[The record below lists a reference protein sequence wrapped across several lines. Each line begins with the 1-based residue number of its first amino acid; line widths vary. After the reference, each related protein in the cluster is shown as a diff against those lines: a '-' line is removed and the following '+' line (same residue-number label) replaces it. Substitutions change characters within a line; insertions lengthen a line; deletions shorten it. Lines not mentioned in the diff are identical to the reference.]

1 MWIDT
6 NLIQIRLYLIPI
18 QNKKKMLNYI
28 CHLYLKLYNI
38 LFVVNL
44 LFPPRIFIIIII
56 IIIIFSAGIQINS
69 TTPH

>member
-1 MWIDT
+1 
-6 NLIQIRLYLIPI
+6 
-18 QNKKKMLNYI
+18 MLNYI

-56 IIIIFSAGIQINS
+56 IIIIIFSAGIQINS